1 MIKENKEM
9 KKINKEIR
17 EEYRSFLIAIE
28 NTQKE
33 ISALEIDKDL
43 LDNARLQ
50 MEKRYNL
57 DPKDFVTERINGK
70 DYYA

>member
-1 MIKENKEM
+1 M
-9 KKINKEIR
+9 NKEIR

-33 ISALEIDKDL
+33 IIALEIDKDQ

-70 DYYA
+70 DYYV

>member
-1 MIKENKEM
+1 M

-70 DYYA
+70 DYYV

>member
-1 MIKENKEM
+1 M
-9 KKINKEIR
+9 NKEIR
-17 EEYRSFLIAIE
+17 EEYRSFLIAID

-33 ISALEIDKDL
+33 IIALEWDKNQ

-50 MEKRYNL
+50 MEKKYNL

-70 DYYA
+70 DYYV

>member
-1 MIKENKEM
+1 M
-9 KKINKEIR
+9 NKEIR

-33 ISALEIDKDL
+33 ISALEIDKDQ
-43 LDNARLQ
+43 LDNARLR

-70 DYYA
+70 DYYV

>member
-1 MIKENKEM
+1 M
-9 KKINKEIR
+9 NKEIR

-33 ISALEIDKDL
+33 IIALEWDKNL

-50 MEKRYNL
+50 MEKKYNL

-70 DYYA
+70 DYYV

>member
-1 MIKENKEM
+1 M
-9 KKINKEIR
+9 NKEIR

-33 ISALEIDKDL
+33 IIALEIDKDQ
-43 LDNARLQ
+43 LDNARLR

-70 DYYA
+70 DYYV

>member
-70 DYYA
+70 DYYV

>member
-1 MIKENKEM
+1 M
-9 KKINKEIR
+9 NKEIR

>member
-1 MIKENKEM
+1 M
-9 KKINKEIR
+9 NKEIR

-33 ISALEIDKDL
+33 ISALEIDKDQ

-50 MEKRYNL
+50 MEKKYNL

-70 DYYA
+70 DYYV

>member
-1 MIKENKEM
+1 M
-9 KKINKEIR
+9 NKEIR
-17 EEYRSFLIAIE
+17 EEYRSFLIAID

-33 ISALEIDKDL
+33 ISALEWDKNL

-70 DYYA
+70 DYYV

>member
-1 MIKENKEM
+1 M
-9 KKINKEIR
+9 NKEIR

-57 DPKDFVTERINGK
+57 DPKDFVTKRINGK

>member
-17 EEYRSFLIAIE
+17 EEYRSFLIAID

-33 ISALEIDKDL
+33 IIALEIDKDQ
-43 LDNARLQ
+43 LDNARLR

-70 DYYA
+70 DYYV

>member
-1 MIKENKEM
+1 M
-9 KKINKEIR
+9 NKEIR
-17 EEYRSFLIAIE
+17 EEYRSFLIAID

-33 ISALEIDKDL
+33 IIALEWDKNL

-50 MEKRYNL
+50 MEKKYNL

-70 DYYA
+70 DYYV